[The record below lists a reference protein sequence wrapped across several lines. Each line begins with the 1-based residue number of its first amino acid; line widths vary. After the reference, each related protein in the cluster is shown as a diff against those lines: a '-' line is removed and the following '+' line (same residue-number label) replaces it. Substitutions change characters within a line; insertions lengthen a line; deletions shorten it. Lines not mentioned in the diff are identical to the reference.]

1 MDIYFFV
8 VKLNNNICSNNA
20 YTEAFGI
27 KPNVFIQIG
36 TRTS

>member
-1 MDIYFFV
+1 MDTYFFV
-8 VKLNNNICSNNA
+8 VKLNNNICSINA

-27 KPNVFIQIG
+27 NPNVFIQIA